1 MISVV
6 SKTLNR
12 MIRNRFAPFIE
23 SILRDNQNGF
33 HRGRSTSSHIMSLKR
48 IPEGAHDKNLS
59 AVLLFINFR
68 KACDSIHRNILV
80 KIFCAYGI
88 PHELVH
94 LIENMYKVTLAK
106 VLTKVGITEAFL
118 SLADVMQGDTFAVGI
133 ISVHYSH

>member
-6 SKTLNR
+6 SGTLNR

-88 PHELVH
+88 QHELVH

-118 SLADVMQGDTFAVGI
+118 SLADVM
-133 ISVHYSH
+133 